1 MSDSVRPH
9 GLQPIRLLRPWDFPG
24 KSTGVGCHCLLR
36 QEVLSSSQIE
46 ETGLR
51 QERARQGAK
60 HSGGVGGVETH
71 TGVTSPGFLGS
82 LAKPGP
88 PPRGFLGRRKA
99 AHFSASFHSFSGPS
113 PASVAPEWRGKLN
126 SCSTTIP

>member
-1 MSDSVRPH
+1 MGKNPPADAGDMDSIPGSVRSPR
-9 GLQPIRLLRPWDFPG
+9 GG
-24 KSTGVGCHCLLR
+24 NG
-36 QEVLSSSQIE
+36 SSQME

-51 QERARQGAK
+51 QERTRQGAK
-60 HSGGVGGVETH
+60 HSGGVAGWRH
-71 TGVTSPGFLGS
+71 TGVTSPGFLGP

-88 PPRGFLGRRKA
+88 PPCGFLGRRKA

-113 PASVAPEWRGKLN
+113 PASVVPEWRGKLN